1 MAVNPGFF
9 EELKRRNVLKV
20 ATAFAVASFVILQI
34 CDIVFPAIGLSDDAI
49 GFVINNSPR
58 GPVPRLSY
66 ICLDV

>member
-49 GFVINNSPR
+49 GFVIIALVALFPAL
-58 GPVPRLSY
+58 VTFA
-66 ICLDV
+66 